1 MNERTDCTVAILF
14 ADVSGSTTLYE
25 KLGDARALV
34 AVGSVVELLSKSVA
48 AHGGRVVKTI
58 GDEVMAALPTA
69 ASALEAASDMQNRVS
84 ALAPFDGVRLAI
96 RVGFHFGPAIAED
109 GDYFGDA
116 VNTAARMAGLARS
129 GQIITTGPTVAEL
142 PDLLRASTRALD
154 ALAVKGKEAPVP
166 VAEVIWEEGGDLTM
180 LAERGAAAVAA
191 TLTLEHGG
199 QRLVM
204 GAERT
209 VVRMGR
215 DAAGEIVIADKKASR
230 GHGTIEYRGGNY
242 VLTDRSTN
250 GTFVKIDGDA
260 EVTLRREQIVLRGR
274 GTIAFGHSASEP
286 DAEVVRFSL
295 D

>member
-1 MNERTDCTVAILF
+1 
-14 ADVSGSTTLYE
+14 
-25 KLGDARALV
+25 
-34 AVGSVVELLSKSVA
+34 
-48 AHGGRVVKTI
+48 
-58 GDEVMAALPTA
+58 
-69 ASALEAASDMQNRVS
+69 
-84 ALAPFDGVRLAI
+84 
-96 RVGFHFGPAIAED
+96 
-109 GDYFGDA
+109 
-116 VNTAARMAGLARS
+116 VNTAARLAGLARS
-129 GQIITTGPTVAEL
+129 GQIITTGATVAAL
-142 PDLLRASTRALD
+142 PELLRASTRELEALP
-154 ALAVKGKEAPVP
+154 VKGKEAPVR
-166 VAEVIWEEGGDLTM
+166 VAEVLWDEGDDLTM

-250 GTFVKIDGDA
+250 GTFVQIDGDA